1 MGPQG
6 NLRVVRRVGPHMF
19 EVGLRVSYESNQLQS
34 SVAACRRAHTLANVI
49 PFLMHGMVC
58 GLLFPTLPRG
68 RRRRR
73 RMSLHFY

>member
-6 NLRVVRRVGPHMF
+6 DLDVGRRVGPHMF

-68 RRRRR
+68 RRRR
-73 RMSLHFY
+73 MSLHFY